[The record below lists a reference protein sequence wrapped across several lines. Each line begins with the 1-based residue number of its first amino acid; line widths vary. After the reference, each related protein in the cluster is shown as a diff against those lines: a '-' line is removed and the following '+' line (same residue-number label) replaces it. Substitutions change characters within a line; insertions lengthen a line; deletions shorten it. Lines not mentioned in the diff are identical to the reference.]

1 VFDDGAASEIEV
13 EPPSRVLEEA
23 VKELMNTG
31 EGKMG
36 RKLEVS
42 LHHFSLMIQQEE
54 GDEALSRMRASPRP
68 SIECHRPA
76 LVQDRLRM
84 LDSRVSYYRRFS
96 GPEHSQHYSSTP
108 MVPC

>member
-54 GDEALSRMRASPRP
+54 GDEALEPDACISEA
-68 SIECHRPA
+68 IH
-76 LVQDRLRM
+76 
-84 LDSRVSYYRRFS
+84 
-96 GPEHSQHYSSTP
+96 
-108 MVPC
+108 